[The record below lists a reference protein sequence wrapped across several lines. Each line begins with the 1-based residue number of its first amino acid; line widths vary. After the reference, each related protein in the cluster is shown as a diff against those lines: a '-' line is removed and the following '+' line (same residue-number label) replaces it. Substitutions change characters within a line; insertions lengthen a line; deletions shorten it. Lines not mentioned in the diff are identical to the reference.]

1 MNTAPLLQVSGL
13 RVTIP
18 TAAGPVEAVSGIDLV
33 LDKGQTL
40 GIVGESGCGK
50 SITML
55 AAMGLLPPRIDV
67 AGSVKLA
74 GREILGLPQAALAAL
89 RGKSIAMIFQDPLT
103 ALNPVL
109 TVGDHLSE
117 ALRLHDRHLSRRAAA
132 ERAVELLDIVSIPEP
147 RQRLEQ
153 YPHEFSGGM
162 RQRVMIAM
170 AVANDPEVLIADEPT
185 TALDVTVQAQ
195 ILDVLKR
202 MRERLGL
209 ALVIITHDLGIVAGS
224 ADRLAV
230 MYAGRIV
237 EEGEA
242 EAVFA
247 HPRHPY
253 TQGLLAAVPRI
264 DVVQRRLVPIEG
276 APPSLTARLK
286 GCAFHPRCPYA
297 EGICRNAIPSLE
309 TVGGT
314 RVACHLAARLAGE
327 TSRAKQVEAQ

>member
-1 MNTAPLLQVSGL
+1 MNTTPLLQVSDL
-13 RVTIP
+13 RVSIP
-18 TAAGPVEAVSGIDLV
+18 TAAGVVEAVAGIDFT
-33 LDKGQTL
+33 LDKGETL

-55 AAMGLLPPRIDV
+55 AAMGLLPPHIAV
-67 AGSVKLA
+67 TGSVMLE
-74 GREILGLPQAALAAL
+74 GREILGLAQAELAGL

-109 TVGDHLSE
+109 TVGSHVSE
-117 ALRLHDRHLSRRAAA
+117 ALRLHDRHLSHRAAA
-132 ERAVELLDIVSIPEP
+132 ERAVELLDLVSIPEP
-147 RQRLEQ
+147 RSRLKQ

-170 AVANDPEVLIADEPT
+170 AVANDPQVLIADEPT

-195 ILDVLKR
+195 ILEVLRR

-209 ALVIITHDLGIVAGS
+209 ALIIITHDLGVVAGS

-230 MYAGRIV
+230 MYAGRIA

-247 HPRHPY
+247 RPRHPY

-264 DVVQRRLVPIEG
+264 DVARRRLVPIEG
-276 APPSLTARLK
+276 APPSLTARLA
-286 GCAFHPRCPYA
+286 GCPFHPRCPHA
-297 EGICRNAIPSLE
+297 EAICRSEVPPLE
-309 TVGGT
+309 AAGGV
-314 RVACHLAARLAGE
+314 RVACHLAGRLSALASPANEARA
-327 TSRAKQVEAQ
+327 R

>member
-1 MNTAPLLQVSGL
+1 MNAAPLLDISGL
-13 RVTIP
+13 RVAIP
-18 TAAGPVEAVSGIDLV
+18 TATGTVEAVSGIDIT
-33 LDKGQTL
+33 LDKGETL

-55 AAMGLLPPRIDV
+55 AAMGLLPPHIAV
-67 AGSVKLA
+67 TGSAKL
-74 GREILGLPQAALAAL
+74 GTREILGLPQAELAGL

-109 TVGDHLSE
+109 TVGDHLGE
-117 ALRLHDRHLSRRAAA
+117 ALRLHDSHLSKRAAA
-132 ERAVELLDIVSIPEP
+132 ERAVELLDLVSIPEP
-147 RQRLEQ
+147 RSRLRQ

-170 AVANDPEVLIADEPT
+170 AVANDPQVLIADEPT

-195 ILDVLKR
+195 ILEVLRR

-209 ALVIITHDLGIVAGS
+209 ALIIITHDLGIVAGS

-237 EEGEA
+237 EDGEA

-247 HPRHPY
+247 RPRHPY

-264 DVVQRRLVPIEG
+264 DAGMRRLVPIEG
-276 APPSLTARLK
+276 APPSLTARLQ
-286 GCAFHPRCPYA
+286 GCPFHPRCPHA
-297 EGICRNAIPSLE
+297 AAICRSEVPRLAA
-309 TVGGT
+309 TDGG
-314 RVACHLAARLAGE
+314 RVACHLADRLPALTPPASEAR
-327 TSRAKQVEAQ
+327 AQ

>member
-1 MNTAPLLQVSGL
+1 MSADPLLQVSGL

-33 LDKGQTL
+33 LAKGETL

-55 AAMGLLPPRIDV
+55 AAMGLLPSHIAV
-67 AGSVKLA
+67 SGSAKLA
-74 GREILGLPQAALAAL
+74 GREILGLPQAELAGL

-117 ALRLHDRHLSRRAAA
+117 ALRLHNRHLSHRAAA

-147 RQRLEQ
+147 RRRLSQ

-195 ILDVLKR
+195 ILDVLRR

-209 ALVIITHDLGIVAGS
+209 ALIIITHDLGIVAGS

-230 MYAGRIV
+230 MYAGRVV

-247 HPRHPY
+247 RPCHPY

-264 DVVQRRLVPIEG
+264 DAARRRLVPIEG
-276 APPSLTARLK
+276 APPSLTARLQ
-286 GCAFHPRCPYA
+286 GCAFNPRCPHA
-297 EGICRNAIPSLE
+297 EAICRSAVPSLE
-309 TVGGT
+309 AMGKA
-314 RVACHLAARLAGE
+314 RVACHLAERLSGS
-327 TSRAKQVEAQ
+327 TSQTNKVEAP